1 MTPLFSL
8 QSGLRAAVTR
18 HVVQAG
24 ARFPSYEAIVLK
36 VLRCT
41 FNVTV
46 ACPNLNLFE
55 GIKLE
60 ENCKNQIRSKV
71 RYKQMELAND
81 G

>member
-18 HVVQAG
+18 HVVVVVQAG
-24 ARFPSYEAIVLK
+24 ARFLSYEAIVLK

-55 GIKLE
+55 GMKPLI
-60 ENCKNQIRSKV
+60 I
-71 RYKQMELAND
+71 
-81 G
+81 